1 MSLDLGFEKQKWD
14 NNKPTEYTT
23 IGISS
28 QRQIVVVA
36 TRLGCTKQSR
46 GYTFKFIINLLD

>member
-14 NNKPTEYTT
+14 NNKPTEYNEWDKFTE
-23 IGISS
+23 
-28 QRQIVVVA
+28 RQIVLVA

-46 GYTFKFIINLLD
+46 GYTFKLINLLD